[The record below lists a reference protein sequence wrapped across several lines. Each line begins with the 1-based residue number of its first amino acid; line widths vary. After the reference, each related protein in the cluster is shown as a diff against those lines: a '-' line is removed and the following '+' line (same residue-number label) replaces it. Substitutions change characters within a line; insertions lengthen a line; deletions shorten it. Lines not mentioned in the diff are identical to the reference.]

1 MQDSIIAI
9 NARKMLIITAGAF
22 CLTAAAGLQA
32 TQSETKRAGEGSEAS
47 RRVESVSRVSTDTL
61 TTELRRG

>member
-9 NARKMLIITAGAF
+9 NARKMLLITAGAF
-22 CLTAAAGLQA
+22 CLSAAAGMQT
-32 TQSETKRAGEGSEAS
+32 TQSETKRAGEGREAS
-47 RRVESVSRVSTDTL
+47 RSVESVSRVATTTL